1 MKKII
6 FVVALVFLTSAPG
19 SYAAATGLNNGDA
32 QPYTAIVPGTAAI
45 SGWVANFISTYDKHG
60 IYQAVADVFKEGRTP
75 DEITTNA
82 LDNIENINP
91 QNVVAALYCAGA
103 KPEDI
108 RVACKEAGI
117 SEMILVAGFQTA
129 KTVCGDAITD
139 TQAYTPTGP
148 NFAGIPGGGGGE
160 GMVYGSPSGFTH

>member
-6 FVVALVFLTSAPG
+6 TVVALVFLTSVPA
-19 SYAAATGLNNGDA
+19 SYAAATSSNTGDA

-45 SGWVANFISTYDKHG
+45 SGWVANFVSTYDKHG
-60 IYQAVADVFKEGRTP
+60 IYQAVADVFKEGHTP

-108 RVACKEAGI
+108 RAACKESGI
-117 SEMILVAGFQTA
+117 SEMILIAGFETA

-160 GMVYGSPSGFTH
+160 GMAYGSPSGFAH

>member
-6 FVVALVFLTSAPG
+6 IAVVLAFLTSVSA
-19 SYAAATGLNNGDA
+19 SYAAVATGSHASDT
-32 QPYTAIVPGTAAI
+32 QPYTAIVPGTATIA
-45 SGWVANFISTYDKHG
+45 GWVAHFISTYDKYN
-60 IYQAVADVFKEGRTP
+60 IYQAVADVFKKGHTP

-82 LDNIENINP
+82 LNIKGINP
-91 QNVVAALYCAGA
+91 QNLVAALYCAGA

-108 RVACKEAGI
+108 RVASENAGI
-117 SEMILVAGFQTA
+117 SEMILIAGFETA

-139 TQAYTPTGP
+139 TQAYTPVGP

-160 GMVYGSPSGFTH
+160 GMAYASPSVP

>member
-6 FVVALVFLTSAPG
+6 IVVALAFLTSASA
-19 SYAAATGLNNGDA
+19 SYAAVTTGPHEGDA

-45 SGWVANFISTYDKHG
+45 SGWVANFISTYDKHD
-60 IYQAVADVFKEGRTP
+60 IYQAVADVFKEGHSP

-82 LDNIENINP
+82 LNIKGINP
-91 QNVVAALYCAGA
+91 QNLVAALYCAGA

-108 RVACKEAGI
+108 RVASENAGI
-117 SEMILVAGFQTA
+117 SEMILIAGFETA

-139 TQAYTPTGP
+139 TQAYTPVGP
-148 NFAGIPGGGGGE
+148 SFAGIPGGGGGE
-160 GMVYGSPSGFTH
+160 GMAYGSPSSF